1 MREYRGIK
9 KAAGETKHLNGYNGR
24 VQINYDPS
32 DKTVWADYFPD
43 VNSWKRYHNPD
54 IISIFTKEP
63 MTMID
68 IKNAIKFE
76 LSEIERYEAEMA
88 IEKSRNLEYREEW

>member
-9 KAAGETKHLNGYNGR
+9 KAAGETKHLDGWNGR

-32 DKTVWADYFPD
+32 DKTVWADYFPE
-43 VNSWKRYHNPD
+43 VNSWKRYHDPD
-54 IISIFTKEP
+54 IISIFTRHP

-68 IKNAIKFE
+68 IKNAIGFE

-88 IEKSRNLEYREEW
+88 IENSYNLEYRED